1 MKILGIETSCDDTC
15 ISIIKDNKI
24 LSNLVSSQEQI
35 HAQYG
40 GVFPSLAKREHQAT
54 IVPLL
59 IKGLKQ
65 SKSLIKVVPDDKKIK
80 KVKKILERNPELF
93 NNLEPFLE
101 KYKIKNIDKYRILML
116 PQFIPAI
123 LPLPNNSYSR

>member
-15 ISIIKDNKI
+15 ISVIKDNKI
-24 LSNLVSSQEQI
+24 LSNLISSQEKI

-40 GVFPSLAKREHQAT
+40 GVFPSLAKREHQLN

-65 SKSLIKVVPDDKKIK
+65 SKSLIKGIPDNKKIK
-80 KVKKILERNPELF
+80 KVEKILERNPELF
-93 NNLEPFLE
+93 NNLKPFLE
-101 KYKIKNIDKYRILML
+101 NYKIKGISKE
-116 PQFIPAI
+116 
-123 LPLPNNSYSR
+123 